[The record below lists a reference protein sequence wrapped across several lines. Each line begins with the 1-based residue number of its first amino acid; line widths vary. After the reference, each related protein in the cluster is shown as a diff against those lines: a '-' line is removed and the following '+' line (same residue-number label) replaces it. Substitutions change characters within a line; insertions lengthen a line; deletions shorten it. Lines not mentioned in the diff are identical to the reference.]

1 MAVKRIDVESI
12 PNLKPLSKGEGNE
25 RLKLKIVDFDAEI
38 LRMNYEALGCTHRM
52 VAELEKMNEEGVM
65 TLSALENQD
74 EQLDKLEANL
84 HQINDDISAV
94 TSDITKMERCCC
106 FPILCFPLKRF
117 RRNKDIEDNA
127 RAAVSSSIVVK
138 HRSSQKSGS
147 GAFLTRLTG
156 AVVEDEIEDN
166 LRQVNET
173 LDNIKHLA
181 VDINV
186 QLSIQE
192 PKLDR
197 IQSLMETSDMAMDGA
212 NEKVKRLLSD

>member
-1 MAVKRIDVESI
+1 MFEAGLQRVEDFGPGNIQKWKSILASHSAII

-106 FPILCFPLKRF
+106 FPIL
-117 RRNKDIEDNA
+117 
-127 RAAVSSSIVVK
+127 
-138 HRSSQKSGS
+138 
-147 GAFLTRLTG
+147 
-156 AVVEDEIEDN
+156 
-166 LRQVNET
+166 
-173 LDNIKHLA
+173 
-181 VDINV
+181 
-186 QLSIQE
+186 
-192 PKLDR
+192 
-197 IQSLMETSDMAMDGA
+197 
-212 NEKVKRLLSD
+212 

>member
-1 MAVKRIDVESI
+1 MAVKRDDIESI

-38 LRMNYEALGCTHRM
+38 LRMNYEALGCTQRM

-106 FPILCFPLKRF
+106 FPKICFSLKRL
-117 RRNKDIEDNA
+117 RRNKDKENDV
-127 RAAVSSSIVVK
+127 RAAASSSIVVK
-138 HRSSQKSGS
+138 RKASQKRD
-147 GAFLTRLTG
+147 GAFMTRLTDT
-156 AVVEDEIEDN
+156 VVEGEIEDN
-166 LRQVNET
+166 LRHVNET

-181 VDINV
+181 ADINV

-192 PKLDR
+192 PKIDR
-197 IQSLMETSDMAMDGA
+197 IQNLMETSDIAMDGA
-212 NEKVKRLLSD
+212 NEKVKRLLSV